1 MNTVLVEALA
11 QEIYEVID
19 QYGEQMP
26 VAAVVG
32 VLEAVKYQLMR
43 RASGDEGEND

>member
-1 MNTVLVEALA
+1 MNTALVEALA

-19 QYGEQMP
+19 TYGEQMP

-32 VLEAVKYQLMR
+32 VLEAVKYQLMKQV
-43 RASGDEGEND
+43 SEDEE

>member
-1 MNTVLVEALA
+1 MNTALVEALA

-19 QYGEQMP
+19 NYGEQMP
-26 VAAVVG
+26 VAAVIG

-43 RASGDEGEND
+43 RASGDEE

>member
-1 MNTVLVEALA
+1 MNTALVEALA
-11 QEIYEVID
+11 QELYEVID
-19 QYGEQMP
+19 TYGDQMP

-43 RASGDEGEND
+43 QASGDEE